1 MDRQKRNTWILV
13 GVVVILGLA
22 AVAEQARERRTAPKP
37 LLGASLRDVNTIALD
52 CPGCP
57 PRRFERVQGAWQMT
71 QPYDAPADPAAV
83 ARILQLPRAP
93 VAMRYPVEHFDLA
106 KIGLEKPMLAARD
119 GRSFAAAPL
128 LRSGEHSWN
137 ETGQVADSIRYDAG
151 GNEIPGP
158 HDLALALTRLSPRP
172 DREQQRVIV
181 TGDADF
187 LANSYLGNGGNRALG
202 LRFAN
207 WLVGDD
213 ALVDV
218 APVEVPDRLLALS
231 PRATAWIALGLL
243 VGLPLI
249 LLATGVAIAWR
260 RRRR

>member
-1 MDRQKRNTWILV
+1 LARALGVQVLP
-13 GVVVILGLA
+13 GVVVDATGQALGIGDPRF
-22 AVAEQARERRTAPKP
+22 VAISTYPAHPA
-37 LLGASLRDVNTIALD
+37 LRD
-52 CPGCP
+52 
-57 PRRFERVQGAWQMT
+57 
-71 QPYDAPADPAAV
+71 
-83 ARILQLPRAP
+83 
-93 VAMRYPVEHFDLA
+93 FDLTTLYPQSA
-106 KIGLEKPMLAARD
+106 PLAAR
-119 GRSFAAAPL
+119 GGQSFAAAPL
-128 LRSGEHSWN
+128 LRSGERSWN

-151 GNEIPGP
+151 GDEIPGP
-158 HDLALALTRLSPRP
+158 HDVALALTRLSPRP
-172 DREQQRVIV
+172 DREQQRAIV

-218 APVEVPDRLLALS
+218 APVEVPDRLLTLS
-231 PRATAWIALGLL
+231 PQATAWIALGLL
-243 VGLPLI
+243 VGLPLV